1 MPFFFV
7 KLHIY
12 MKYLLAECNLLFH
25 PTVDKELIAYIEF
38 HLEKQKKLLF
48 FFHKN
53 FVKLQ
58 IPIQNLPKYI
68 LKSPNNR
75 MFNLSFGG
83 IYL

>member
-1 MPFFFV
+1 MTFFFV

-38 HLEKQKKLLF
+38 HLEKQKNYYFL
-48 FFHKN
+48 HKN

-58 IPIQNLPKYI
+58 IPMQKLT
-68 LKSPNNR
+68 
-75 MFNLSFGG
+75 
-83 IYL
+83 